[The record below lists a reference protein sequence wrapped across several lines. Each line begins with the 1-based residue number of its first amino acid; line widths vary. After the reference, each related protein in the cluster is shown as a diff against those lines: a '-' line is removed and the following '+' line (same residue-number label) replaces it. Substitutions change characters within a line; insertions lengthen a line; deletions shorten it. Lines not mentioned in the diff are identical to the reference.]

1 MIEYSILWEVANM
14 RGLDGKVAVVTGGAS
29 GIGYTIVERLLES
42 NVKVAIGDLNEERLK
57 EIENN
62 YTD

>member
-1 MIEYSILWEVANM
+1 MK
-14 RGLDGKVAVVTGGAS
+14 GLDGRVAVVTGGAS